1 MIYSSPIS
9 STDFAACFESAKWY
23 AVYTRSRHE
32 KSVAELLR
40 RKAVEHFLPL
50 YRALHQWR
58 SRTAEVESP
67 LFPGYVFVHV
77 RSDQLLP
84 VLRTA
89 GVVRFVGTAGSPAP
103 IPQVEIERIQVGL
116 GAGLALE
123 PHEYLAVGERVQ
135 IQNGP
140 LAGVEGL
147 LLRRGGSF
155 RVILSVGLISRS
167 VSVEVS
173 SSDIGPCL
181 AEHRV

>member
-1 MIYSSPIS
+1 M
-9 STDFAACFESAKWY
+9 
-23 AVYTRSRHE
+23 
-32 KSVAELLR
+32 
-40 RKAVEHFLPL
+40 
-50 YRALHQWR
+50 
-58 SRTAEVESP
+58 
-67 LFPGYVFVHV
+67 HV
-77 RSDQLLP
+77 RTEQLLS

-89 GVVRFVGTAGSPAP
+89 GVVRFVGTPGSPAP

-123 PHEYLAVGERVQ
+123 PHDYLAVGERVQ

-155 RVILSVGLISRS
+155 RVILSVGLITRS

-173 SSDIGPCL
+173 SSDIAPCL